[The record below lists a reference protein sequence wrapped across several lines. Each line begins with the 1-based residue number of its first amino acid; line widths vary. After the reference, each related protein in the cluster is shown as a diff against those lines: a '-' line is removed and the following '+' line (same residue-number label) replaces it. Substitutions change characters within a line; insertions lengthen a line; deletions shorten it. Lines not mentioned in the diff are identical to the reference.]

1 MKVVFTV
8 PRVESVKEVPIPPTV
23 TFELMLGIP
32 PVFAPRPVVPSVVFA
47 GVGQGTA
54 IVAVAVEYE
63 VIPWATVASGRPAVE
78 GRTSIGSVNTA
89 TTPAPVVEFVKVPK
103 IVIVVFVCCVYV
115 EIVEG
120 ETAEIASVEVGPV
133 VPEGE

>member
-1 MKVVFTV
+1 MPRPRAKEAVICPAVSAVTVKVVFTV

-32 PVFAPRPVVPSVVFA
+32 PVFAPRPVVPSVMFA

-89 TTPAPVVEFVKVPK
+89 TTPGWA
-103 IVIVVFVCCVYV
+103 
-115 EIVEG
+115 
-120 ETAEIASVEVGPV
+120 A
-133 VPEGE
+133 